1 MNEKLNALMQD
12 EAFVKDLLDQET
24 AEDAQQFLAAHDID
38 MTLEELNAL
47 QQKFS
52 AQSADDEMD
61 DDQLE
66 MVAGGRNIF
75 QKINDFLNDPWRGR
89 TW

>member
-12 EAFVKDLLDQET
+12 EALLDQET

-38 MTLEELNAL
+38 MTIEELNAL

-52 AQSADDEMD
+52 AQSEDGEMD

>member
-38 MTLEELNAL
+38 MTIEELNAL

-52 AQSADDEMD
+52 AQSADGEMD

>member
-24 AEDAQQFLAAHDID
+24 AEDAQQFLAAHGIN
-38 MTLEELNAL
+38 MTIEELNAL

-52 AQSADDEMD
+52 AQSEDGEMN

-75 QKINDFLNDPWRGR
+75 QRINDFLNDPWRGR

>member
-1 MNEKLNALMQD
+1 MDKKLEALMND
-12 EAFVKDLLDQET
+12 EAFVKDLLAQET
-24 AEDAQQFLAAHDID
+24 AEDAQQFLSAHDID
-38 MTLEELNAL
+38 MTIEELNAL
-47 QQKFS
+47 RKKFA
-52 AQSADDEMD
+52 AQFEDGEMD

>member
-1 MNEKLNALMQD
+1 MNEKLEALMND
-12 EAFVKDLLDQET
+12 EAFVKDLLAQET

-38 MTLEELNAL
+38 MTIEELNKL
-47 QQKFS
+47 QKTFA
-52 AQSADDEMD
+52 AQSADGEMD

>member
-1 MNEKLNALMQD
+1 MNEKLEALMND
-12 EAFVKDLLDQET
+12 EAFVKDLLAQET

-38 MTLEELNAL
+38 MTIEELNKL
-47 QQKFS
+47 QKKFA
-52 AQSADDEMD
+52 AQSADGEMD